1 MRHYL
6 IYINNLTTSFSNQQM
21 RQHILPSG
29 AARVRTPGP
38 LILGAQRGLASA
50 PSCFPFPWDY
60 NRYRRHTGTYFIR
73 VFKYS

>member
-1 MRHYL
+1 MRHDL

-38 LILGAQRGLASA
+38 LILGAQPWQRGLA
-50 PSCFPFPWDY
+50 CFLSFPLTT
-60 NRYRRHTGTYFIR
+60 TGTWYKLCFVVFIDLP
-73 VFKYS
+73 